1 MNLQQKP
8 IEPTHFYIKIGSS
21 NQTIAIRFTR
31 NYLTLIQ
38 RLLYQVQEIS
48 DIKQTDILGFEYE
61 CQSVKSLITDTSQLK
76 IFKFHSNPQIL
87 NCIVSTK
94 SIKQLSEQALKN
106 KDTEIF
112 NEMLL
117 KMRALTL
124 YLMDYSP

>member
-61 CQSVKSLITDTSQLK
+61 CQSVKILITDTSQLK